1 MSDHPPLV
9 STSREVHLQ
18 SRPQGLPTPS
28 DFALIETPLP
38 TLTDQQVLVRNLWMS
53 VDPYMRGR
61 MMDHK
66 SYATPFALNEVMYGG
81 AIGEVA
87 QSYHP
92 DFKVGDHVLSMKG
105 WREAFVADGKELTL
119 INPLPSVPLQSYL
132 GALGMP
138 GMTAYAGLL
147 RIGEP
152 QAGET
157 VLVSAASGAVG
168 AIVCQIAK
176 LKGCRVIGSVGSD
189 EKSTWLKSVG
199 VDGCINYKICGK
211 LEPTLRQLT
220 PDGVDI
226 YFENV
231 GGEHLEAA
239 LELMNPFGRL
249 IMCGMISGYNDTE
262 RRPGPHNLFHL
273 IGKNLKMQ
281 GFIVSQLWDMREA
294 FLNDMTQWI
303 SAGQIQ
309 WKETIL
315 EGIEEAPQA
324 FLNLFAGENFGKM
337 LVRLD

>member
-1 MSDHPPLV
+1 MLDHPPLMN
-9 STSREVHLQ
+9 TSREIHLQ
-18 SRPQGLPTPS
+18 SRPQGLPIS
-28 DFALIETPLP
+28 NDFALVETPLP
-38 TLTDQQVLVRNLWMS
+38 ALTDQQVLVRNLWMS

-61 MMDHK
+61 MVDRK
-66 SYATPFALNEVMYGG
+66 SYAAPFALNEVMYGG
-81 AIGEVA
+81 AIGEVM

-92 DFKVGDHVLSMKG
+92 DFKVGDHVLSMRG
-105 WREAFVADGKELTL
+105 WREAFVGEGKELTL

-132 GALGMP
+132 GTLGMP

-147 RIGEP
+147 RIGAP

-176 LKGCRVIGSVGSD
+176 LKGCRVIGSVGSE
-189 EKSTWLKSVG
+189 EKAAWLKSVG
-199 VDGCINYKICGK
+199 VDECINYKTCGK
-211 LEPTLRQLT
+211 LEPALHDLA
-220 PDGVDI
+220 PGGVDI

-281 GFIVSQLWDMREA
+281 GFIVSQLWDMHEA
-294 FLNDMTQWI
+294 FLNDMAQWI
-303 SAGQIQ
+303 PRGQIQ
-309 WKETIL
+309 WQETVL

-337 LVRLD
+337 LVRLG